1 MKRLALLALLV
12 GCTNDVDPPWQ
23 LEHERVIAV
32 RMTPPGIVAGETS
45 KIDALLGRA
54 EDIPLETEPETVTVV
69 SPLALAGTL
78 SQQGSSWI
86 VTAPADLSAA
96 RAELGLMPTDPVPL
110 RLRATFPDFAFVGLK
125 SVLLGEHHENP
136 SLGVILIDGED
147 KTTALRLTVP
157 KVTDVR
163 LDVAFDDTFTVNWL
177 TSCGNMHDFD
187 LPGAYL
193 RVEPEDP
200 QEGMLG
206 VVVRDAKG
214 GVAWKLW
221 QISSE

>member
-1 MKRLALLALLV
+1 VKRLALLVVLV

-23 LEHERVIAV
+23 IDHERVIAV
-32 RMTPPGIVAGETS
+32 RATPPSIVGGETS
-45 KIDALLGRA
+45 KIDALLGRSG
-54 EDIPLETEPETVTVV
+54 DIPIEAEPEMVTVLE
-69 SPLALAGTL
+69 PMALAGAV
-78 SQQGSSWI
+78 SQQGGSWI

-96 RAELGLMPTDPVPL
+96 RAELMLGPTDPVPL
-110 RLRATFPDFAFVGLK
+110 RLRMTFPDFEFVGIK
-125 SVLLGEHHENP
+125 AVNLGEHRENV
-136 SLGVILIDGED
+136 SLGVIRIGGED
-147 KTTALRLTVP
+147 KTAALTLRVP

-163 LDVAFDDTFTVNWL
+163 LDVEFDDTHTVNWL

-200 QEGMLG
+200 QDGMLA
-206 VVVRDAKG
+206 VVVRDATG

-221 QISSE
+221 QISAE

>member
-1 MKRLALLALLV
+1 MRRLALLALLV

-32 RMTPPGIVAGETS
+32 RANPPGIASGEQAQF
-45 KIDALLGRA
+45 DALLGRA
-54 EDIPLETEPETVTVV
+54 DDVPYEAEPDTVSVIAPL
-69 SPLALAGTL
+69 SLAGAL
-78 SQQGSSWI
+78 SQQGGQWVI
-86 VTAPADLSAA
+86 TAPADLSAA
-96 RAELGLMPTDPVPL
+96 RAELGLQPTDPVPL
-110 RLRATFPDFAFVGLK
+110 RVRMTFPNFAFVGIK
-125 SVLLGEHHENP
+125 TVTLGERRQNVD
-136 SLGVILIDGED
+136 LGSVRIDGVD
-147 KTTALRLTVP
+147 QLAATTLVVP

-163 LDVAFDDTFTVNWL
+163 LDVSFDDTYTVNWL

-200 QEGMLG
+200 QDGMLA
-206 VVVRDAKG
+206 VVVRDPGG

-221 QISSE
+221 SISAP